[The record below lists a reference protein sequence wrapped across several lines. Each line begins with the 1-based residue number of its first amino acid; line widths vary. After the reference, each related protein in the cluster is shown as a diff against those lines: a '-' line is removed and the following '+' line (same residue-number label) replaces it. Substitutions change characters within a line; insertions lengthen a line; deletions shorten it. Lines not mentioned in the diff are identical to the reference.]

1 MVERWQ
7 KMGMMEFKA
16 IIGIWLLAQIFI
28 VPFIIIVDDGGI
40 KDGLAVDFGALASLI
55 VMYFGLKLIGA

>member
-1 MVERWQ
+1 
-7 KMGMMEFKA
+7 MGMMEFKA